1 MPTSTELK
9 LIRGSDAQFSSLQKS
24 ADENN
29 ISRFFL
35 LPVVRDV
42 RSLERVNDFY
52 HQESL
57 KDPRAV
63 LCGTIFPAHP
73 GARQTLAEL
82 KSRGTKLI
90 KLHSFL
96 QRFDILGDPAMEL
109 FKALIEAN
117 LPVLFDTARIRQEH
131 LKPGESLNFLTE
143 PDKLLKLHS
152 LLPDLKMIAAHGG
165 GVLISDRE
173 RKALIGSGIHID
185 ISTSFN
191 TCDWP
196 ADNYDKSI
204 ENLVYLLNNHN
215 QNRIFFG
222 SDSPWR
228 VQKQEIKELKQ
239 LCLKGKITK
248 DQMENIFW
256 KNANRFFDLGL
267 A

>member
-1 MPTSTELK
+1 M
-9 LIRGSDAQFSSLQKS
+9 
-24 ADENN
+24 
-29 ISRFFL
+29 
-35 LPVVRDV
+35 VRDV

-63 LCGTIFPAHP
+63 LCGTIFPGQP
-73 GARQTLAEL
+73 GAKQTLAEL

-96 QRFDILGDPAMEL
+96 QRFDILGDPAMAL
-109 FKALIEAN
+109 FETLIEAD
-117 LPVLFDTARIRQEH
+117 LPVLFDTARIRQRH
-131 LKPGESLNFLTE
+131 LKPGERLDFLTE
-143 PDKLLKLHS
+143 PDKLLKLHA

-173 RKALIGSGIHID
+173 RKSLIGSGIHID
-185 ISTSFN
+185 ISTAFN

-196 ADNYDKSI
+196 ENNDAKSI
-204 ENLVYLLNNHN
+204 ENLVYLLNNHD
-215 QNRIFFG
+215 QDKLFFG

-228 VQKQEIKELKQ
+228 VQKQEIEELKRLGFQ
-239 LCLKGKITK
+239 DKITM
-248 DQMENIFW
+248 DQMEKIFW
-256 KNANRFFDLGL
+256 KNANQFFDLGL